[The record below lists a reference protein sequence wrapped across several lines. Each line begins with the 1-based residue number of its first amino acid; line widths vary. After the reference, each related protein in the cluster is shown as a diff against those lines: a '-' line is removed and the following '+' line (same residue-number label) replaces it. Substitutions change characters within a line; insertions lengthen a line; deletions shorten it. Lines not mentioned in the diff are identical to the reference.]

1 MKITTISRTNCE
13 VSDDFEY
20 ISSRGR
26 DFSSSSDIY
35 CSLDS
40 DLHTARP
47 GHSSEDRRLGTARN
61 KISSN
66 RKGGKHLN
74 LVVPIKKVLPAE
86 NEIEK
91 FERKF
96 LRPLTSSSSSTR
108 IVIKDG
114 ASTCH
119 QPQVP
124 AKVQPKVPA
133 KVQSKEQSKV
143 QSKVQ
148 PPVMSAPHAAS
159 QVAGGSAQPQHVRVL
174 RTESKVGTRQ
184 LQVNFITQHF
194 ICTSTVDSKLQIG
207 QTWVGWVSEQIL
219 SLNSQHSV
227 VLYFTC
233 GCVEC

>member
-1 MKITTISRTNCE
+1 M
-13 VSDDFEY
+13 SDDFEY

-124 AKVQPKVPA
+124 AKVQPKVQNEVLVKRPA
-133 KVQSKEQSKV
+133 
-143 QSKVQ
+143 
-148 PPVMSAPHAAS
+148 SAMESSDTIADAAS
-159 QVAGGSAQPQHVRVL
+159 
-174 RTESKVGTRQ
+174 
-184 LQVNFITQHF
+184 
-194 ICTSTVDSKLQIG
+194 
-207 QTWVGWVSEQIL
+207 
-219 SLNSQHSV
+219 
-227 VLYFTC
+227 
-233 GCVEC
+233 

>member
-1 MKITTISRTNCE
+1 M
-13 VSDDFEY
+13 SDDFEY

-61 KISSN
+61 KIRSN
-66 RKGGKHLN
+66 RQGGKHLN
-74 LVVPIKKVLPAE
+74 LVGPIKKVLPAE

-133 KVQSKEQSKV
+133 KVQSKEQAKV
-143 QSKVQ
+143 QS
-148 PPVMSAPHAAS
+148 PVMSAPPAAS

-184 LQVNFITQHF
+184 LQVNFITQHY
-194 ICTSTVDSKLQIG
+194 ICTSTVDSKLARP
-207 QTWVGWVSEQIL
+207 GWDGC
-219 SLNSQHSV
+219 LNKYCH
-227 VLYFTC
+227 
-233 GCVEC
+233 

>member
-1 MKITTISRTNCE
+1 M
-13 VSDDFEY
+13 
-20 ISSRGR
+20 
-26 DFSSSSDIY
+26 
-35 CSLDS
+35 
-40 DLHTARP
+40 
-47 GHSSEDRRLGTARN
+47 
-61 KISSN
+61 
-66 RKGGKHLN
+66 
-74 LVVPIKKVLPAE
+74 
-86 NEIEK
+86 
-91 FERKF
+91 
-96 LRPLTSSSSSTR
+96 
-108 IVIKDG
+108 IKDG

-119 QPQVP
+119 QPQVQPKVQPKVQSKVP

-133 KVQSKEQSKV
+133 KVQSKQ

-148 PPVMSAPHAAS
+148 PPVMSAPPAAS

-194 ICTSTVDSKLQIG
+194 ICTSTVYSKLQIG

>member
-1 MKITTISRTNCE
+1 MKMKPTKRSNMRRTKLDLPN
-13 VSDDFEY
+13 VSTYY
-20 ISSRGR
+20 ISIIHLCQEA
-26 DFSSSSDIY
+26 SS
-35 CSLDS
+35 
-40 DLHTARP
+40 
-47 GHSSEDRRLGTARN
+47 
-61 KISSN
+61 
-66 RKGGKHLN
+66 
-74 LVVPIKKVLPAE
+74 LP
-86 NEIEK
+86 
-91 FERKF
+91 
-96 LRPLTSSSSSTR
+96 PLPT
-108 IVIKDG
+108 V
-114 ASTCH
+114 
-119 QPQVP
+119 
-124 AKVQPKVPA
+124 
-133 KVQSKEQSKV
+133 QSKV

-148 PPVMSAPHAAS
+148 PPVMSAPPAAS